1 MDEKNFRFAE
11 PAQLAYAAAIRYLLE
26 HNLFTAERFV
36 EEVDA
41 AIERICR
48 FPESGSLIREDP
60 QGAVPSVLGEALS
73 LHLRDRGGCGA
84 DRSCRAHCPANVAA
98 DRDLADHRRAL
109 AYGGADFIE
118 RRATD

>member
-60 QGAVPSVLGEALS
+60 KGPFRQFLVKPYRFIYGIEGDVVLIVAVVHTAQQTTRPIG
-73 LHLRDRGGCGA
+73 
-84 DRSCRAHCPANVAA
+84 
-98 DRDLADHRRAL
+98 
-109 AYGGADFIE
+109 I
-118 RRATD
+118 